1 MNSHRPGSAASAP
14 RLDTLLPRLRAARGR
29 MVDDLA
35 TLVGCESPS
44 HDLAAT
50 TACAELTVELAA
62 DLLPMPVEVLEVAGR
77 RHLRWRGGG
86 PTKIL
91 LLGHLDTVWPLGTGA
106 RWPFTVTGDKASGP
120 GAFDMKSGLVQMFH
134 ALAALDDLTGVTV
147 LVTSDE
153 EIGSPSSRALIEQEA
168 RGAAAALVTEAS
180 AHGALKTARKGVSNY
195 RLIVR
200 GHAAHAGLEPER
212 GINATVELAHQIL
225 AVTTLADADA
235 GTTVTPTVCRGGTTT
250 NTVPDSAELT
260 CDVRATSRVEQERVD
275 AAFHALRPVLPGAV
289 VDVEGSPNRPPL
301 AASASAGLF
310 ATAVTVGER
319 MGLGTLRGTAVGG
332 GSDGNFTAGIGT
344 PTLDGL
350 GAVGDLA
357 HAEGEWVSVSAMPDR
372 AALVAGIVA
381 TVLGGD
387 R

>member
-1 MNSHRPGSAASAP
+1 MTSTRP
-14 RLDTLLPRLRAARGR
+14 DTLLPRLRAARGR

-50 TACAELTVELAA
+50 AACAELTVELAG
-62 DLLPMPVEVLEVAGR
+62 DLLPMPAEVITVDGR

-86 PTKIL
+86 PTRVL

-106 RWPFTVTGDKASGP
+106 RWPFTVDGDKALGP
-120 GAFDMKSGLVQMFH
+120 GVFDMKSGLVQMFH

-168 RGAAAALVTEAS
+168 RGASAALVTEAS

-195 RLIVR
+195 RILVR

-225 AVTTLADADA
+225 AVTAFADVGA
-235 GTTVTPTVCRGGTTT
+235 GTTVTPTVCRGGNTT
-250 NTVPDSAELT
+250 NTVPDAAELT
-260 CDVRATSRVEQERVD
+260 CDVRATSRAEQERVD
-275 AAFHALRPVLPGAV
+275 AAFHALHPVLPGAAI
-289 VDVEGSPNRPPL
+289 DIEGAPNRPPL
-301 AASASAGLF
+301 PDTASAGLF
-310 ATAVTVGER
+310 ATAVAVGER

-357 HAEGEWVSVSAMPDR
+357 HAEGEWVSVAAMPDR

-381 TVLGGD
+381 AVLEEN